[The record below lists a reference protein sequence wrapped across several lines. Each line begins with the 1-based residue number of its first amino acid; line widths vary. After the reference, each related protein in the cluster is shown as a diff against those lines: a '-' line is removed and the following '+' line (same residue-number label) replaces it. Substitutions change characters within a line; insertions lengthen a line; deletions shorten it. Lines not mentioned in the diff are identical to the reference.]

1 MGIWNIYFIGKLAL
15 HYTGSI
21 ALQPWMNLCLAIALL
36 VPSRL
41 PVWRYVRPPAAVLAA
56 AALLYHESFLPP
68 WRSLLGE
75 AGALSG
81 FSLQYLA
88 ELITRIVDLQ
98 LILWLLALV
107 ATYLLLKRWLRISAF
122 VLVALLAVPLLPA
135 PRAGG
140 TATAA
145 GSPAPTGATPRVVFN
160 TGERLAAKTSDAD
173 LDGAVERFY
182 SAEARRM
189 LVFPRVTRDIDLIFI
204 HVCSLAWDDLRA
216 IGQEHHPLLG
226 RFDILYT
233 RFNSAASYSGPA
245 AIRLLRGTCGQA
257 RHDALYDS
265 AAPECRLMDQL
276 QQAGFQPQLLMNH
289 NGRYGRFREDLER
302 RGGLEVAPQPTA
314 GARIA
319 MQAFDGAPIAE
330 DYDVL
335 QRWWQRHVAAQE
347 SRVALYYNTIS
358 LHDGNR
364 QPDTAGGWR
373 RGYPQRARK
382 LLDDIDHFI
391 SDLEAS
397 GARAV
402 VVFIPEHG
410 AAFHAGPGQIAG
422 LRQVPNPNVTQ
433 VPVGVQLV
441 GLPVRAAQRP
451 VRVETSASYLG
462 LNQLLAGVM
471 AAAESD
477 PGSIDL
483 DQLVAR
489 QHVTPL
495 VSENEGLVVVRAGDG
510 YYTRAPNGHWSP

>member
-1 MGIWNIYFIGKLAL
+1 
-15 HYTGSI
+15 
-21 ALQPWMNLCLAIALL
+21 
-36 VPSRL
+36 
-41 PVWRYVRPPAAVLAA
+41 
-56 AALLYHESFLPP
+56 
-68 WRSLLGE
+68 
-75 AGALSG
+75 
-81 FSLQYLA
+81 
-88 ELITRIVDLQ
+88 
-98 LILWLLALV
+98 
-107 ATYLLLKRWLRISAF
+107 
-122 VLVALLAVPLLPA
+122 
-135 PRAGG
+135 
-140 TATAA
+140 
-145 GSPAPTGATPRVVFN
+145 
-160 TGERLAAKTSDAD
+160 
-173 LDGAVERFY
+173 
-182 SAEARRM
+182 M

-226 RFDILYT
+226 RFDMLYT

-276 QQAGFQPQLLMNH
+276 QQAGFLPQLLMNH
-289 NGRYGRFREDLER
+289 DGRYGRFREDLER

-319 MQAFDGAPIAE
+319 MQAFDGAPIAGGLRRPAALVAAPRGGE
-330 DYDVL
+330 GIARGAVL
-335 QRWWQRHVAAQE
+335 QHDLAA
-347 SRVALYYNTIS
+347 R
-358 LHDGNR
+358 R
-364 QPDTAGGWR
+364 QPAAGHGGRLAPRLPAACTQAARRHRSFHRATWR
-373 RGYPQRARK
+373 RPERAPSSSS
-382 LLDDIDHFI
+382 FP
-391 SDLEAS
+391 STAPPS
-397 GARAV
+397 M
-402 VVFIPEHG
+402 
-410 AAFHAGPGQIAG
+410 PGRDEIAG
-422 LRQVPNPNVTQ
+422 LRQVPSPNVTQ